1 MTFTIYFLL
10 FLGIVLAKDS
20 FIVHKHTPLLW
31 SSKLSDRVGGDVHLK
46 MDAMQ
51 PGSSFKIRGIG
62 NLCSHFVRNQGVT
75 HLVSS
80 SCANA
85 GMAVA
90 VAGRALGVK
99 ATIVVSDVDK
109 DCILLDR
116 YRLLGCDIVFHG
128 TEWNDADSYA
138 RKLGSMENSAYIE
151 MFDHPLIFD
160 GHASMIR
167 ELYADRQGK
176 APDCIVLSVGGGGLL
191 SGVCTG
197 LKQVGWEHVP
207 IYACQSER
215 CNLLDVAL
223 TNGTPTPTHIYSAEG
238 HDLGTRAIAQQ
249 ALDFSREMNVQSLLI
264 PDREALGSVAEFLDD
279 EHVVVEPLC
288 AVALAAL
295 YHQPKLFQKY
305 KSIVVIVCGGNL
317 CSLDDVVAW
326 RHQAKKSD

>member
-1 MTFTIYFLL
+1 
-10 FLGIVLAKDS
+10 
-20 FIVHKHTPLLW
+20 LW
-31 SSKLSDRVGGDVHLK
+31 SSKLSDQVGGDVYLK

-51 PGSSFKIRGIG
+51 PGGSFKIRGIG
-62 NLCSHFVRNQGVT
+62 NLCAHFVHNEGVT

-99 ATIVVSDVDK
+99 TTIVVSDVDK
-109 DCILLDR
+109 DCILLER
-116 YRLLGCDIVFHG
+116 YRLLGSNIVYHG

-138 RKLGSMENSAYIE
+138 RKLGSMESSAYVE

-160 GHASMIR
+160 GHASMIQ

-176 APDCIVLSVGGGGLL
+176 APDCIVLSIGGGGLL

-197 LKQVGWEHVP
+197 LKKVGWEHVP

-215 CNLLDVAL
+215 CNLLDAAL
-223 TNGTPTPTHIYSAEG
+223 ETGTPTPTHIYSAEG
-238 HDLGTRAIAQQ
+238 HDLGVRTIAQQ
-249 ALDFSREMNVQSLLI
+249 ALEFSREMSVQSLLI
-264 PDREALGSVAEFLDD
+264 PDKEAIVTVAEFLED
-279 EHVVVEPLC
+279 EHVLVEPLC

-295 YHQPKLFQKY
+295 YHKPKLFERY

-317 CSLDDVVAW
+317 CSLDDVIAW
-326 RHQAKKSD
+326 RRQTNETK